1 MSIEKYKI
9 KIFTTFD
16 LNFFNAKIIVL
27 VMPINDRIA
36 QNKDIF
42 LYAFSLAVLLFVL
55 RWMEIRFLIID
66 YSIELYI
73 GVIAI
78 FFTGLGIW
86 LALKLTD
93 KKSETII
100 IEKEVYISNN
110 HKFQINDKAL
120 YQTGLSKRELEV
132 LGLISDGLS
141 NEEIAEKLF
150 ISLNTIKTHT
160 SNLFEKL
167 EVKRR
172 TQATEKAK
180 RLGLIP

>member
-1 MSIEKYKI
+1 MSLIG
-9 KIFTTFD
+9 
-16 LNFFNAKIIVL
+16 
-27 VMPINDRIA
+27 RIT

-42 LYAFSLAVLLFVL
+42 LYAISLAMLLFVL
-55 RWMEIRFLIID
+55 RWLEIRFLLID

-73 GVIAI
+73 GAIAI

-93 KKSETII
+93 KKTETII

-110 HKFQINDKAL
+110 NKFQINTKAL
-120 YQTGLSKRELEV
+120 DQTGLSKRELEV
-132 LGLISDGLS
+132 LGLISEGLS

-160 SNLFEKL
+160 SNLFEKM

-172 TQATEKAK
+172 TQAIEKAK

>member
-1 MSIEKYKI
+1 MDGNQISYHRLFYGIIYRCDRY
-9 KIFTTFD
+9 IFYRAWD
-16 LNFFNAKIIVL
+16 
-27 VMPINDRIA
+27 
-36 QNKDIF
+36 
-42 LYAFSLAVLLFVL
+42 
-55 RWMEIRFLIID
+55 
-66 YSIELYI
+66 
-73 GVIAI
+73 
-78 FFTGLGIW
+78 W

-93 KKSETII
+93 KKTETII

-120 YQTGLSKRELEV
+120 DQTGLSKRELEV

>member
-1 MSIEKYKI
+1 MSLIG
-9 KIFTTFD
+9 
-16 LNFFNAKIIVL
+16 
-27 VMPINDRIA
+27 RIA

-42 LYAFSLAVLLFVL
+42 LYAISLAVLLFVL

-66 YSIELYI
+66 YSLELYI
-73 GVIAI
+73 GAIAI

-86 LALKLTD
+86 LALKLTS
-93 KKSETII
+93 KKTETII
-100 IEKEVYISNN
+100 IEKEVYIPNTI
-110 HKFQINDKAL
+110 KFQLNTKIL
-120 YQTGLSKRELEV
+120 EQTGISKRELEV
-132 LGLISDGLS
+132 LELISEGLS

>member
-1 MSIEKYKI
+1 MTI
-9 KIFTTFD
+9 T
-16 LNFFNAKIIVL
+16 
-27 VMPINDRIA
+27 DRIA

-42 LYAFSLAVLLFVL
+42 LYAISLALLLFVL
-55 RWMEIRFLIID
+55 RWLEIKFLIID
-66 YSIELYI
+66 YSLELYI
-73 GVIAI
+73 GAIAL

-86 LALKLTD
+86 LALKLTS
-93 KKSETII
+93 KKTETII
-100 IEKEVYISNN
+100 IEKEVYIPNTI
-110 HKFQINDKAL
+110 KFQLNTKIL
-120 YQTGLSKRELEV
+120 EQTGISKRELEV
-132 LGLISDGLS
+132 LELISEGLS

>member
-1 MSIEKYKI
+1 MSLIG
-9 KIFTTFD
+9 
-16 LNFFNAKIIVL
+16 
-27 VMPINDRIA
+27 RIA

-42 LYAFSLAVLLFVL
+42 LYAISLALLLFVL

-66 YSIELYI
+66 YSLELYI
-73 GVIAI
+73 GAIAI

-93 KKSETII
+93 KKTETII
-100 IEKEVYISNN
+100 IEKEVYIPNTN
-110 HKFQINDKAL
+110 TFQLNTKIL
-120 YQTGLSKRELEV
+120 EQTGISKRELEV
-132 LGLISDGLS
+132 LELISEGLS

>member
-1 MSIEKYKI
+1 MSLIG
-9 KIFTTFD
+9 
-16 LNFFNAKIIVL
+16 
-27 VMPINDRIA
+27 RIA

-42 LYAFSLAVLLFVL
+42 LYAISLAVLLFVL

-66 YSIELYI
+66 YSLELYI
-73 GVIAI
+73 GAIAL

-86 LALKLTD
+86 LALKLTN
-93 KKSETII
+93 KKTETII
-100 IEKEVYISNN
+100 IEKEVYIPNTN
-110 HKFQINDKAL
+110 TFQLNTKIL
-120 YQTGLSKRELEV
+120 EQTGISKRELEV
-132 LGLISDGLS
+132 LELISEGLS

>member
-1 MSIEKYKI
+1 MSLIG
-9 KIFTTFD
+9 
-16 LNFFNAKIIVL
+16 
-27 VMPINDRIA
+27 RIA

-42 LYAFSLAVLLFVL
+42 LYAISLALLLFVL

-66 YSIELYI
+66 YSLELYI
-73 GVIAI
+73 GAIAI

-93 KKSETII
+93 KKTETII
-100 IEKEVYISNN
+100 IEKEVYIPNN
-110 HKFQINDKAL
+110 ITFQLNTKIL
-120 YQTGLSKRELEV
+120 EQTGISKRELEV
-132 LGLISDGLS
+132 LELISEGLS

>member
-1 MSIEKYKI
+1 MSLIG
-9 KIFTTFD
+9 
-16 LNFFNAKIIVL
+16 
-27 VMPINDRIA
+27 RIA

-42 LYAFSLAVLLFVL
+42 LYAISLAVLLFVL

-66 YSIELYI
+66 YSLELYI
-73 GVIAI
+73 GAIAI

-86 LALKLTD
+86 LALKLTN
-93 KKSETII
+93 KKTETII
-100 IEKEVYISNN
+100 IEKEVYIPNTN
-110 HKFQINDKAL
+110 TFQLNTKIL
-120 YQTGLSKRELEV
+120 EQTGISKRELEV
-132 LGLISDGLS
+132 LELISEGLS

>member
-1 MSIEKYKI
+1 MTI
-9 KIFTTFD
+9 T
-16 LNFFNAKIIVL
+16 
-27 VMPINDRIA
+27 DRIA

-42 LYAFSLAVLLFVL
+42 LYAISLALLLFVL
-55 RWMEIRFLIID
+55 RWLEIKFLIID
-66 YSIELYI
+66 YSLELYI
-73 GVIAI
+73 GAIAI

-86 LALKLTD
+86 LALKLTS
-93 KKSETII
+93 KKTETII
-100 IEKEVYISNN
+100 IEKEVYIPNTI
-110 HKFQINDKAL
+110 KFQLNTKIL
-120 YQTGLSKRELEV
+120 EQTGISKRELEV
-132 LGLISDGLS
+132 LELISEGLS